1 MNELKEKMTSIRY
14 LPIEQF
20 EVRFNEMYDNASENQ
35 KEEII
40 RLFKEGVDK
49 HIKKVDTFIEETAL
63 MMKHDEMLELQ
74 LV

>member
-1 MNELKEKMTSIRY
+1 MTSIRC

-20 EVRFNEMYDNASENQ
+20 EIRFNEMYDNASDNE

-49 HIKKVDTFIEETAL
+49 HIKKVDAFIAETT
-63 MMKHDEMLELQ
+63 MMLKHDEMLELQ
-74 LV
+74 YV